1 MKIEK
6 IDIKT
11 IKPLKFNPRI
21 DLKPEDEEYQ
31 KIKKSILEFDL
42 VEPFVVNKRTGNLIS
57 GHQRL
62 KILKELGKKEVEAV
76 IVDLSKAKEKALNL
90 ALNKITGK
98 WDYPRLKDLLIEIDT
113 GEFDIETTGFT
124 EEEIE
129 ELITKFAIIDI
140 DKLLEELDM
149 SQAIDK
155 PLWAVIRTDGKNQ
168 EILEKVLTL
177 LEERNIKVERSY
189 EI

>member
-6 IDIKT
+6 IKIKI
-11 IKPLKFNPRI
+11 IKPSKFNPRI

-31 KIKKSILEFDL
+31 KIKKSVLEFGL
-42 VEPFVVNKRTGNLIS
+42 VEPFIVNKRTGNLIS

-62 KILKELGKKEVEAV
+62 KVLKELGEKEVEAV

-90 ALNKITGK
+90 AINKIAGR
-98 WDYPRLKDLLIEIDT
+98 WDYPRLKDLIIEIDT
-113 GEFDIETTGFT
+113 GEFDIEATGFT

-140 DKLLEELDM
+140 DKLLNELDM

-177 LEERNIKVERSY
+177 LEKRNIKIERSY